1 MSATESE
8 RALVV
13 LASDAPE
20 EARIAAHRL
29 RLYVD
34 IAVAD
39 VSELS
44 DLGGNG
50 SHVVVRRPFE
60 AVFSPFHGT
69 DLDQWL
75 RVQAVA
81 LVANTSTL
89 EDDEPYHDL
98 GLPVARLFVNGSSL
112 DTVARATV
120 RTLATKFEGR
130 VAFMERNATAK
141 SYDWR
146 QHGLPG
152 RFPSFAVAASMEHN
166 ATRYAF
172 LEPSYGQE
180 EFWSTAVDTLS
191 TFLEEAIAGQLR
203 PSFSSQEPPDDNLTL
218 PIGAIRTLVGRR
230 CRVLSDASDSEV
242 LVEAMDEWRRDH
254 QDRSLRLEHLAV
266 ILARWNITV
275 YRIDLGHNECPPNSI
290 PHVSALLGI
299 LLRAQ
304 AGQVAGNQG
313 PAFEEE
319 RSQFRQNNQVR
330 REAFRS
336 HFRRQRHH
344 CRVGCF
350 CTSRLD
356 VEICRDDFL

>member
-1 MSATESE
+1 M
-8 RALVV
+8 
-13 LASDAPE
+13 
-20 EARIAAHRL
+20 
-29 RLYVD
+29 
-34 IAVAD
+34 
-39 VSELS
+39 
-44 DLGGNG
+44 
-50 SHVVVRRPFE
+50 
-60 AVFSPFHGT
+60 
-69 DLDQWL
+69 
-75 RVQAVA
+75 A

-98 GLPVARLFVNGSSL
+98 GLPVARLFVSGSSL

-191 TFLEEAIAGQLR
+191 TFLEEAIAGQLG

-290 PHVSALLGI
+290 PHVSAGYSGYFFVHKQAKLRGIKVQRLKKNDPSFDRIIKFVAKHSEATFDVNVTIAELDASVHRVLMWRYVETTFSEHAWSVFLGAVGI
-299 LLRAQ
+299 VVFGVWRCR
-304 AGQVAGNQG
+304 GQRRKATSVSNLG
-313 PAFEEE
+313 
-319 RSQFRQNNQVR
+319 VR
-330 REAFRS
+330 PDE
-336 HFRRQRHH
+336 
-344 CRVGCF
+344 
-350 CTSRLD
+350 
-356 VEICRDDFL
+356 